1 MLNALIRRANDML
14 HDICVINGF
23 GFICNDIVTTL
34 YHWKDGI
41 YLQDILSKNFIEFAI
56 NYSFSI
62 LTTASD

>member
-1 MLNALIRRANDML
+1 MLNALIRRVNDML

-41 YLQDILSKNFIEFAI
+41 YLQDILSKNFYRICK
-56 NYSFSI
+56 
-62 LTTASD
+62 

>member
-1 MLNALIRRANDML
+1 ML

-23 GFICNDIVTTL
+23 GFICNDIITTL